1 MQKCTIP
8 DDCVSVSIDSVA
20 FYSSDCFYLSILS
33 LLSDIN
39 IDVGEFAD
47 AHKKATEAYAGNR
60 SLLFTSFC
68 HVLSGSFRN
77 TGECRV
83 CEPGAG
89 MDVNMEICTFI
100 GDG

>member
-8 DDCVSVSIDSVA
+8 DNCVSVSADSMA
-20 FYSSDCFYLSILS
+20 FYSSDGFYLSILS
-33 LLSDIN
+33 LFHGIGFDA
-39 IDVGEFAD
+39 GKFAD
-47 AHKKATEAYAGNR
+47 ALKKETEVYAGNR
-60 SLLFTSFC
+60 SLLFASFC

-89 MDVNMEICTFI
+89 MDVNMEICAFI
-100 GDG
+100 GDK